1 VVPGIRML
9 LNPRAAIAENV
20 AGTTGGLFQD
30 PSFGVAS
37 SVLPR
42 FHPGF
47 RPANAAEA
55 VTGVKAAVQAPAV
68 VDDADVLV
76 LVANEVFV
84 LEVAFEVELEVL
96 ADVERVVAL
105 LVEVELDVVPVSGI
119 HWEYPYT
126 C

>member
-1 VVPGIRML
+1 ML

>member
-1 VVPGIRML
+1 ML

-76 LVANEVFV
+76 LVADEVFV